1 MENRKRERV
10 ALAIFLVLVTL
21 GGLLLAAYFLTGR
34 SWSVAA
40 TMVDDTMG
48 SLDRYT
54 VVAFS
59 GVIPEGKLEAAEESS
74 GSSASSSASGS
85 SSSSSSAASASA
97 SEHEVG
103 PEFTMMDAFGESPD
117 QPGEIGIGDSVKSV
131 FEREDRRA
139 SSHGDDVYVSDVR
152 DLYSM
157 KGADGVTLSLSD
169 LSKYADPVVLSA
181 GTKKVGVFSAASYV
195 SRAKLKSIVETLK
208 DDGAD
213 TIVCIVPRTP
223 FLSTYDGID
232 VVALASAP
240 DGPPDERDTGDTLV
254 VQSPEAGDVG
264 VVILSSNN
272 VPTYKVVKEL

>member
-1 MENRKRERV
+1 MESRKRERV
-10 ALAIFLVLVTL
+10 ALAIFLVMVVL

-40 TMVDDTMG
+40 TMVDDTVG

-59 GVIPEGKLEAAEESS
+59 GVIPEGRLEAADEASA
-74 GSSASSSASGS
+74 SSASSSASGS
-85 SSSSSSAASASA
+85 SSSSSAAASASA
-97 SEHEVG
+97 SQHEVD
-103 PEFTMMDAFGESPD
+103 PEFTMRDAFGESSD
-117 QPGEIGIGDSVKSV
+117 QPGETGIGDSVMSV

-139 SSHGDDVYVSDVR
+139 SSHGGDVYVSDVR

-169 LSKYADPVVLSA
+169 LSKYSDPVVLGA
-181 GTKKVGVFSAASYV
+181 GSKKVGVFSTSSYV
-195 SRAKLKSIVETLK
+195 SRAKLKSIVDALK

-232 VVALASAP
+232 VVVLASAP
-240 DGPPDERDTGDTLV
+240 DGPPDERDTGGTLV

-272 VPTYKVVKEL
+272 VPSYKVVKEL

>member
-10 ALAIFLVLVTL
+10 ALAIFLVMVVL

-40 TMVDDTMG
+40 TMVDDTVG
-48 SLDRYT
+48 SLDTYT

-74 GSSASSSASGS
+74 GSASSSSASGS
-85 SSSSSSAASASA
+85 SSSSSSASA

-103 PEFTMMDAFGESPD
+103 PEFTMRDAFGESTD
-117 QPGEIGIGDSVKSV
+117 QAAEIGIGDSVKSV

-169 LSKYADPVVLSA
+169 LSKYADPVVLNA

-232 VVALASAP
+232 VVVLASAP
-240 DGPPDERDTGDTLV
+240 DGPPDERDTGGTLV